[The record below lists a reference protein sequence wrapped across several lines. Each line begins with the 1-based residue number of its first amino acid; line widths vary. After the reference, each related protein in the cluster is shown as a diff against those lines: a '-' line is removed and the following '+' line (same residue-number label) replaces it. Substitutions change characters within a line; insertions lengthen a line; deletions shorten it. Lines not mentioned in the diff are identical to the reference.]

1 MNIGD
6 LSKQSGIS
14 AKTIRYYEAQ
24 GLLPAP
30 PRLENGYRDY
40 PDSAV
45 SELGFL
51 RRARQFGFSLEECG
65 QLVQLWRNPKRR
77 SAEVHQLV
85 TERQQQVVQQ
95 IAELQETQQLLTDL
109 LSRCADNNSPH
120 CAIIDSLSE
129 RSNG

>member
-6 LSKQSGIS
+6 LSRHSGVA

-30 PRLENGYRDY
+30 PRLDNGYRDY

-45 SELGFL
+45 SELVFL
-51 RRARQFGFSLEECG
+51 RRARQFGFSLDECR
-65 QLVQLWRNPKRR
+65 QLMQLWRNPVRR

-85 TERQQQVVQQ
+85 TERQTQVAQQ
-95 IAELQETQQLLTDL
+95 IAELQETQQVLTGL
-109 LSRCADNNSPH
+109 LSRCAGDDSPD
-120 CAIIDSLSE
+120 CAIIDSLAG
-129 RSNG
+129 RQP